1 MLRQVKEPLDL
12 PDGQPVRPAELSNDP
27 ENLVSLQFVR
37 KIAVPLMAVLVVGV
51 ASLVGGIATRPA
63 KTTAADSDAQDK
75 LRQEFAEALGTIEGH
90 YAGQPDFEALGKH
103 SLQGLLRQLD
113 PHSSFFT
120 KAEFD
125 ELQTE
130 QRSRF
135 YGIGVTIQRIYNRV
149 YVLSANPDGPAHR
162 SGLRYGDAIVA
173 VGGQNAEDWS
183 TEQVMQRVRGEKGEP
198 VEVTVERAGLPRHI
212 TVRILR
218 DEVKL
223 PSVRNVFMTGNT
235 GTGYIALTGGFSR
248 KTEEEL
254 SGAIA
259 RLKQEGMR
267 QLILDLRNNQ
277 GGLLDEAVKVAEKF
291 LPAGLKIVEVR
302 GRDGLLKGHT
312 SDVPDG
318 NVPELVPMV
327 VLINKRSA
335 SASEVVS
342 GALQDHDRALIVG
355 ETSFGKGLVQT
366 VFPLWGGTGLTL
378 TTAKYYTPKGRSLQR
393 DYSTGSFYD
402 YYANRTDVNRGNIVH
417 TDLGR
422 AMYGGGG
429 ITPDVEVK
437 SPESGALRGRL
448 FTSVFHFARL
458 LVVGQISGFREYRVY
473 EAQPRQRLS
482 PEDVERYPITDK
494 LIAAFREYIG
504 DKSHFS
510 VPDASFDSALDYIH
524 ERLRSEIITAA
535 YGPEAGQQ
543 AYLLHYDVQ
552 FLKALEKLPE
562 ARQLAENVSRLRGE
576 RQ

>member
-1 MLRQVKEPLDL
+1 
-12 PDGQPVRPAELSNDP
+12 
-27 ENLVSLQFVR
+27 
-37 KIAVPLMAVLVVGV
+37 
-51 ASLVGGIATRPA
+51 
-63 KTTAADSDAQDK
+63 
-75 LRQEFAEALGTIEGH
+75 
-90 YAGQPDFEALGKH
+90 
-103 SLQGLLRQLD
+103 
-113 PHSSFFT
+113 
-120 KAEFD
+120 
-125 ELQTE
+125 
-130 QRSRF
+130 
-135 YGIGVTIQRIYNRV
+135 
-149 YVLSANPDGPAHR
+149 
-162 SGLRYGDAIVA
+162 LRYGDAIVA
-173 VGGQNAEDWS
+173 VGGENAEDWS

-198 VEVTVERAGLPRHI
+198 VEITVERAGIPRHI
-212 TVRILR
+212 TVQILR

-223 PSVRNVFMTGNT
+223 PSVRNAFMAGNT

-254 SGAIA
+254 ATAIA

-291 LPAGLKIVEVR
+291 LPPGLKIVEVR

-312 SDVPDG
+312 SEVPDG
-318 NVPELVPMV
+318 NIPELVPMV

-393 DYSTGSFYD
+393 DYSTGSYYD
-402 YYANRTDVNRGNIVH
+402 YYANRTDVSRGDLVH

-422 AMYGGGG
+422 AVYGGGG

-437 SPESGALRGRL
+437 ATDSGAIQGRL
-448 FTSVFHFARL
+448 FSSAFHFARL
-458 LVVGQISGFREYRVY
+458 LVSGQISGFREYRVY
-473 EAQPRQRLS
+473 EAQPRTRLS
-482 PEDVERYPITDK
+482 PEDIDRYPITDK
-494 LIAAFREYIG
+494 LITAFREFIR
-504 DKSHFS
+504 DKPHFA
-510 VPDASFDSALDYIH
+510 VPDTIFDSSLDYVR

-543 AYLLHYDVQ
+543 AYLLHYDIQ